1 MFKEVTHY
9 PEEQL
14 LEMYQL
20 GLLYDKCHEI
30 DDPKE
35 SPYYMSGDSYV
46 KLGGWNFVKQRENR
60 RWSYYIQVDE

>member
-30 DDPKE
+30 DEPQVP
-35 SPYYMSGDSYV
+35 PYYMSGDRYI
-46 KLGGWNFVKQRENR
+46 KLGSWNFVKGRENR
-60 RWSYYIQVDE
+60 RWSYYIHVED

>member
-20 GLLYDKCHEI
+20 GLLYDKCHEV
-30 DDPKE
+30 DEPAVP
-35 SPYYMSGDSYV
+35 PYYMSGDTYI
-46 KLGGWNFVKQRENR
+46 KLGSWNFVKGRENR
-60 RWSYYIQVDE
+60 RWSYYIHEEE